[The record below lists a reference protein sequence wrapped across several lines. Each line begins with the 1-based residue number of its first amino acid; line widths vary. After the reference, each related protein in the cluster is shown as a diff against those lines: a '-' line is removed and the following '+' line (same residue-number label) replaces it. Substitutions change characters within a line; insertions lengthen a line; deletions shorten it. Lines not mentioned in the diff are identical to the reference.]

1 LREGHISM
9 LSYLQQLIKTLGLS
23 ENLSLLGNTYQNIQ
37 ISGNARVLL
46 GNSIGQGRRG
56 PFSMV
61 LSD

>member
-1 LREGHISM
+1 M
-9 LSYLQQLIKTLGLS
+9 LSYLQQSIKALVLS
-23 ENLSLLGNTYQNIQ
+23 ENLSPLGNTYQNIQ

-56 PFSMV
+56 PFSMA